1 MSAVDRVLAD
11 CGLAPADLD
20 GLAVSVGPGS
30 FTGLRVGLAT
40 VKALAMALD
49 LPVAAVPTLDALASR
64 LPFADAPVCPIL
76 DARKAEVYLS
86 LYRWSG
92 DGMTRVWDYMGLPPE
107 AAAARLEAPVILSR
121 DGIEACRP
129 WLDRLGDGIRIAPA
143 AQRLP
148 SAAAVATLGRAVL
161 ASGAGVDAETLAPL
175 YSVRRRP
182 SSKRGERDGRGARAQ
197 RRADGRERSR
207 PGARDRARVLPD
219 SMDPRAFCYEIEQ
232 NKVARCTA
240 MRARRGIVGYLCFWE
255 IGHEIHIPTWRC
267 TPSGGAAAWRGTAGR
282 GAYRG
287 CLARRHPR
295 LPRGE
300 AEQHARAGALRKPGL
315 PGDRPAQR
323 LLLRHGRGRSR
334 HGGSARRRR
343 RHAVA
348 GNQSA
353 GS

>member
-1 MSAVDRVLAD
+1 MKLLAVESATLSGGVALLDGDRLLGEITLNIAITHSERLMSAVDRLLVD

-107 AAAARLEAPVILSR
+107 AAAARLEAPVILLG

-148 SAAAVATLGRAVL
+148 SAAAVATLGCAVL
-161 ASGAGVDAETLAPL
+161 AAGLGVGAEALAPL
-175 YSVRRRP
+175 YLRP
-182 SSKRGERDGRGARAQ
+182 SEAELKA
-197 RRADGRERSR
+197 RRA
-207 PGARDRARVLPD
+207 
-219 SMDPRAFCYEIEQ
+219 
-232 NKVARCTA
+232 
-240 MRARRGIVGYLCFWE
+240 
-255 IGHEIHIPTWRC
+255 
-267 TPSGGAAAWRGTAGR
+267 
-282 GAYRG
+282 
-287 CLARRHPR
+287 
-295 LPRGE
+295 
-300 AEQHARAGALRKPGL
+300 
-315 PGDRPAQR
+315 
-323 LLLRHGRGRSR
+323 
-334 HGGSARRRR
+334 
-343 RHAVA
+343 
-348 GNQSA
+348 
-353 GS
+353 